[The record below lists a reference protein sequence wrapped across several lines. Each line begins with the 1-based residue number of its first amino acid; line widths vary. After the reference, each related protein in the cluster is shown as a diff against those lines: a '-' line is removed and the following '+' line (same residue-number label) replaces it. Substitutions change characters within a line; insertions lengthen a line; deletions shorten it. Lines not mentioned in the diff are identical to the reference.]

1 MKIIFLK
8 ICLLL
13 VVALSGYQHPANKK
27 IDVTGKALNAMGGA
41 VVVGA
46 NGDTYYPEGMDHWS
60 RKFYGKKVR
69 VTGTLVIIHTP
80 TKDEKGRP
88 QQVIGEKWLIKKPK
102 WTLVN
107 QG

>member
-8 ICLLL
+8 LCLLL
-13 VVALSGYQHPANKK
+13 VVVFSGAQHPANKK

-41 VVVGA
+41 VVVVGA
-46 NGDTYYPEGMDHWS
+46 NRDTYYLEGMDHWS

-69 VTGTLVIIHTP
+69 VTGTLVIIRTP
-80 TKDEKGRP
+80 TEDEKGRP
-88 QQVIGEKWLIKKPK
+88 QQVIPEQWLIKKPK

-107 QG
+107 